1 MAINWDEVDN
11 AYEQSKVED
20 FNSEIADGTY
30 QALIVNIS
38 LEESKK
44 DATPQLKFEF
54 IITGPAYANKHLW
67 KYSQIT
73 PNPDSLKWLKAD
85 LRKLGFMGEK
95 ISAFINTASYYI
107 DKEVELNLKTTER
120 NGRKTQA
127 VYFRKMLDEAPAQAQ
142 PQQTKQQPAF
152 VNTDDDIPF

>member
-1 MAINWDEVDN
+1 MAINWDDLDN
-11 AYEQSKVED
+11 AYEQSKIED

-30 QALIVNIS
+30 QALIVNIA

-44 DATPQLKFEF
+44 DRTPQLKFEF
-54 IITGPAYANKHLW
+54 IITGPNYANKHLW

-107 DKEVELNLKTTER
+107 DKEVELNLRTTER

-127 VYFRKMLDEAPAQAQ
+127 VYFRKMLDEAPVQAQ
-142 PQQTKQQPAF
+142 PTQQPKQQPPY
-152 VNTDDDIPF
+152 VQDDDIPF